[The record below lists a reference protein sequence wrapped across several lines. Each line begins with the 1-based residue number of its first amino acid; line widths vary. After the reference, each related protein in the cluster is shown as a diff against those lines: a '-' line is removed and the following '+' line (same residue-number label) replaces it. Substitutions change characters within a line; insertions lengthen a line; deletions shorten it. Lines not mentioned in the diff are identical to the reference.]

1 MHHGV
6 ERVEAFA
13 APIEGK
19 EAGTRGIPDEAGT
32 RGIPDG
38 YRHQTTAEGS
48 CV

>member
-19 EAGTRGIPDEAGT
+19 EAGTRGIPD
-32 RGIPDG
+32 G